1 MESYVE
7 GNRTG
12 WDAYADRYQDNAG
25 EFIAREPAWGVWQIP
40 ETELQVLGDV
50 AGLDVLEL
58 GCGAA
63 QWSIAL
69 ARQGARVTGLDFSE
83 RQLGHAR
90 DRMRQAGV
98 DFPLIQA
105 SATEV
110 PLPDASFD
118 VVFCDHGAFTFTDP
132 RETIPEAARL
142 LRPGGLLAFS
152 MITAFADA
160 HWREEDEEPG
170 ETLVRD
176 YFGIQR
182 FHADDG
188 IVSFTVPYGEWIRLL
203 VENGLE
209 VLALLELQ
217 RPADAESPY
226 VTEAGA
232 AWARRWP
239 YDHVWKARKRA
250 AA

>member
-1 MESYVE
+1 MASYVE
-7 GNRTG
+7 RNRSG
-12 WDAYADRYQDNAG
+12 WNAHADTYQDRAG
-25 EFIAREPAWGVWQIP
+25 DFIAREAAWGVWQIS
-40 ETELQVLGDV
+40 EAELEVLGDV

-69 ARQGARVTGLDFSE
+69 AGAGARPTGLDFSE
-83 RQLGHAR
+83 RQLEHAR
-90 DRMRQAGV
+90 TRMEQAGV
-98 DFPLIQA
+98 SFPLIQA
-105 SATEV
+105 SATDV

-118 VVFCDHGAFTFTDP
+118 VVFCDHGALTFTDP
-132 RETIPEAARL
+132 RDTIPEAARL

-160 HWREEDEEPG
+160 HWREEDDEPG
-170 ETLVRD
+170 ATLVRD
-176 YFGIQR
+176 YFGIQP
-182 FHADDG
+182 FEADDG

-209 VLALLELQ
+209 VVALLELE
-217 RPADAESPY
+217 PPPDAKSPY
-226 VTEAGA
+226 VTEAGT

-239 YDHVWKARKRA
+239 YDHVWKARKRRA
-250 AA
+250 G